1 MPWRPSM
8 ERPAIYGR
16 AIGDVLAEHGF
27 DTTVIPPE
35 AVGTIEDYEAIVLGK
50 RGLYG
55 SLA

>member
-1 MPWRPSM
+1 M

-35 AVGTIEDYEAIVLGK
+35 AVGTIEDYDAIVLGK